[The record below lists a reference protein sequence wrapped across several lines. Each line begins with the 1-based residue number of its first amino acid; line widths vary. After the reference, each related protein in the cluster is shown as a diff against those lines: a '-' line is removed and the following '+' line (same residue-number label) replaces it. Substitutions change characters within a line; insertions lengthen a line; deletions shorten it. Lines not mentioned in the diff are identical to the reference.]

1 MEITTETSLINA
13 LSKCPDEII
22 SIDIRIEN
30 DIKQPIILKNCI
42 NVNSITI
49 YINTRGVKI
58 DLTDCNKLVNLKLI
72 GYTSKLNLTNCNN
85 LVNLKLE
92 NYTSELNLTKCI
104 NLESIFITRFNIP
117 LDLSNCT
124 NLISINLPQYDYTIN
139 LTEFKNLNN
148 IILSPINNSF
158 NMIHFKK
165 INKLEDTI
173 TQLIEKIE
181 QMTQN
186 KSYFT

>member
-1 MEITTETSLINA
+1 MEITTETDLLKA
-13 LSKCPDEII
+13 LSECPDEII
-22 SIDIRIEN
+22 SIDII
-30 DIKQPIILKNCI
+30 
-42 NVNSITI
+42 
-49 YINTRGVKI
+49 
-58 DLTDCNKLVNLKLI
+58 KLI
-72 GYTSKLNLTNCNN
+72 IINFD
-85 LVNLKLE
+85 
-92 NYTSELNLTKCI
+92 LTKCI
-104 NLESIFITRFNIP
+104 NLKSIKLDNICGELLNLKNCINIETIILRYNKQLELKDCINLKYLTLFGYNYP

-158 NMIHFKK
+158 NMIYFKK

-173 TQLIEKIE
+173 SELIEKIE
-181 QMTQN
+181 KMSQN

>member
-1 MEITTETSLINA
+1 LNDKLFTINDVKKMEITTETDLLNA

-22 SIDIRIEN
+22 SIDIHIQSR
-30 DIKQPIILKNCI
+30 QPPIFDLSNCI
-42 NVNSITI
+42 NLITI
-49 YINTRGVKI
+49 TLFCNRHNEMDIN
-58 DLTDCNKLVNLKLI
+58 LSNCNKLINLKLI
-72 GYTSKLNLTNCNN
+72 DYNT
-85 LVNLKLE
+85 
-92 NYTSELNLTKCI
+92 ELNLKKCI
-104 NLESIFITRFNIP
+104 NLTTIYITRFNIP

-158 NMIHFKK
+158 NMIYFKK

-173 TQLIEKIE
+173 SELIEKIE
-181 QMTQN
+181 KMSQN